1 MKKLNSLNSP
11 ISIGGMVMR
20 GEPIHNGHV
29 SLIFEAMK
37 NHEMVYIYLGSR
49 NQPISFENPFSVKQ
63 RIEMLKIIFGTSSKL
78 KIIPLKDIGAT
89 SKEQWMSYIAKETYS
104 QNLEQP
110 TDYYAGDKEN
120 SIWISDVI
128 NPISQKKFN
137 VHIIDRLKTTI
148 MSGTR
153 IRKNIANGT
162 DDWKQHVPTV
172 LHDYIEK
179 NFPEEFYQIIK

>member
-1 MKKLNSLNSP
+1 MKKLNSPNS
-11 ISIGGMVMR
+11 ITSIGAMVMR
-20 GEPIHNGHV
+20 GQPIHNGHV

-49 NQPISFENPFSVKQ
+49 NQPISFENPFSIKQ
-63 RIEMLKIIFGTSSKL
+63 RIDMLKIVFGTSSKL

-89 SKEQWMSYIAKETYS
+89 SKDQWMSYLAEETHS

-120 SIWISDVI
+120 SIWVTDVL
-128 NPISQKKFN
+128 NPITHEKLN
-137 VHIIDRLKTTI
+137 IHILNRLETTI

-153 IRKNIANGT
+153 IRKNIATGT
-162 DDWKQHVPTV
+162 DDWKQHVPRV
-172 LHDYIEK
+172 LHSYIED
-179 NFPEEFYQIIK
+179 NFPKEFYQIIK